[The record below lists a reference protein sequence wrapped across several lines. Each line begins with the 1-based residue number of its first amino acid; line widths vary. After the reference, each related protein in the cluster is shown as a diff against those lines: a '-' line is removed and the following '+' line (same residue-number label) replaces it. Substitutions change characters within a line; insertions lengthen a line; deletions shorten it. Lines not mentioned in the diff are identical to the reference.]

1 MSELI
6 KYPWT
11 AVFKDSTIIKQ
22 FNEDGSEN
30 LFREVLD
37 RQDGLRHF
45 RVGKITVDLLDG
57 SFLVDG
63 VTLFGSTSREYSDET
78 VKKRI
83 IYFRI
88 TTRVFN
94 AATLQQNS
102 VNFVYAIG
110 WQATIDGKN
119 VKHIMYLHPNG
130 KVVFE

>member
-1 MSELI
+1 MSEI

-11 AVFKDSTIIKQ
+11 ASFPGELLYQ
-22 FNEDGSEN
+22 FNLDGSEN
-30 LFREVLD
+30 LFRKVLD
-37 RQDGLRHF
+37 KQDSLLWF
-45 RVGKITVDLLDG
+45 KVGKITVDLRDG

-63 VTLFGSTSREYSDET
+63 AKLFGNTNREYSNET
-78 VKKRI
+78 DVKRRI

-88 TTRVFN
+88 TTRVFD

-110 WQATIDGKN
+110 WQATVDGKN
-119 VKHIMYLHPNG
+119 VKHIMYLHPDG